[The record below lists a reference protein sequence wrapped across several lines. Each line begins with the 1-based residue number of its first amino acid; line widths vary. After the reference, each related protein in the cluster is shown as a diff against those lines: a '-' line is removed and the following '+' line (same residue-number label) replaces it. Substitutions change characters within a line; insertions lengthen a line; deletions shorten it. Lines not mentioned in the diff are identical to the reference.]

1 MHMIK
6 LYQFETCPFC
16 EKVRRKLEELEIEYE
31 KVEVDPAN
39 KPEIVQNLGG
49 YVPVIED
56 GETIM
61 NESDNIVA
69 YLEEKYG
76 KSE

>member
-16 EKVRRKLEELEIEYE
+16 AKVRRKLEELEIEYE

-39 KPEIVQNLGG
+39 KPDVVINLGG
-49 YVPVIED
+49 TVPVIDDD
-56 GETIM
+56 GEIM
-61 NESDNIVA
+61 NESDDIVA

-76 KSE
+76 Q